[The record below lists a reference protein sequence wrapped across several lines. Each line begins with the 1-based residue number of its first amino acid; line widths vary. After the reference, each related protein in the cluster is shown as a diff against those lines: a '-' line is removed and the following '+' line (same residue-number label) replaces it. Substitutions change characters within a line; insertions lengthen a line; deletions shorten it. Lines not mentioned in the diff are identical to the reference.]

1 MTAEQLVELDQAG
14 FDIQPHSWNH
24 HRVTRYT
31 TEADSHDQVVA
42 LKQTLEA
49 LLGHAT
55 PYFAYPYG
63 IYDAASAAKISA
75 HGYRA
80 TFRPREVMDE
90 DTDPLLAIP
99 RSIVN
104 PYWTMA
110 QFELA
115 LAGE

>member
-1 MTAEQLVELDQAG
+1 MARPFACPLVAHPRPQGGVIVRPLPCPLTSRQG
-14 FDIQPHSWNH
+14 VRTLWVSWG
-24 HRVTRYT
+24 
-31 TEADSHDQVVA
+31 D
-42 LKQTLEA
+42 L
-49 LLGHAT
+49 
-55 PYFAYPYG
+55 
-63 IYDAASAAKISA
+63 
-75 HGYRA
+75 
-80 TFRPREVMDE
+80 REVMDE